1 MIKNDGKLRSQ
12 RMMENDLQSASVVP
26 HLQLAAGHHKECLG
40 NTKITK
46 SAYKIQKSQRAPGN
60 FKCRL
65 PKFVIDKMKHYMKL
79 WSFETAPQC
88 HPSSPCPCSSR
99 VGSDHFQFRKAC
111 PALPSS
117 PPSGPRWTGEKKSKM
132 SCKKTRE
139 QQGAKQEKRE
149 QGRVGNKNKSKACNA
164 PGCFHHQ
171 EICA

>member
-1 MIKNDGKLRSQ
+1 
-12 RMMENDLQSASVVP
+12 MMENDLQSASVVP

-46 SAYKIQKSQRAPGN
+46 SAQKFQ
-60 FKCRL
+60 CRL

-99 VGSDHFQFRKAC
+99 VGSVHFQFRKAC

-117 PPSGPRWTGEKKSKM
+117 PPSGPRWTGEENSKM

-139 QQGAKQEKRE
+139 QQGAKQEK
-149 QGRVGNKNKSKACNA
+149 GSKAGGETRTRA
-164 PGCFHHQ
+164 KLAMLPVVFTTRRFALDWRGKF
-171 EICA
+171 